1 MGDGWRSQKN
11 QVLGVSDVIG
21 VVGIRHES
29 GGVQRRDDEDPSL
42 WDDALFIPDLPS
54 PGNLSSTD
62 RIYLGI
68 IPVFPLAIFPAHQS
82 HHAVHSIPSNLPEQL
97 HCVVR
102 RFWCIGSFVLVTYLM
117 TLSCFHK
124 DFIANS
130 YYPAIFPHFPAIT
143 PRFLPF

>member
-42 WDDALFIPDLPS
+42 WDDSLFIPDLPS

-68 IPVFPLAIFPAHQS
+68 IPVFPLAIFPHINHTMLSILFHQTS
-82 HHAVHSIPSNLPEQL
+82 QNS
-97 HCVVR
+97 
-102 RFWCIGSFVLVTYLM
+102 CIVWLEDFGALVA
-117 TLSCFHK
+117 S
-124 DFIANS
+124 S
-130 YYPAIFPHFPAIT
+130 
-143 PRFLPF
+143 